1 MSVSR
6 VDETRERAAELAGDY
21 VTVAAQEA
29 IEDILDVVEAENA
42 WADIESGKERLIPFG
57 EVMRSLELED

>member
-1 MSVSR
+1 MSS

-29 IEDILDVVEAENA
+29 IEDVVDVVEAESA
-42 WADIESGKERLIPFG
+42 WADIESGKERLIPFD
-57 EVMRSLELED
+57 EVVRSLELED

>member
-1 MSVSR
+1 MGVSS

-29 IEDILDVVEAENA
+29 IEDVVDVVEAESA
-42 WADIESGKERLIPFG
+42 WADIESGKERLIPFD
-57 EVMRSLELED
+57 EVVRSLELED